1 MEKENSIR
9 VHRVGTITTGLSMII
24 FGILF
29 LLHSFGYIISYRI
42 IFQLWPIMLIGLGME
57 LLLIN
62 FAKRKFVYDK
72 GALFLLIVMTLFVIG
87 MAIADICFDYMEM
100 ELRMLNSNY
109 LS

>member
-24 FGILF
+24 FGTLF
-29 LLHSFGYIISYRI
+29 LLHSFGYMLSYRI
-42 IFQLWPIMLIGLGME
+42 IFQLWPVMLIGLGIE
-57 LLLIN
+57 LLLTN

-72 GALFLLIVMTLFVIG
+72 GAILLLIVMTFFVIG

-100 ELRMLNSNY
+100 ELRMLNLNQFS
-109 LS
+109 